1 MYRSKVVICGVDT
14 ARLKVLTEEEKQR
27 LLLRMNDM
35 TLEEADRRQARQ
47 DMIMGNLRLVLS
59 LIQRFANRRESG
71 WVMDDLFQVGCIG
84 LIKAVDNFDPARE
97 VMFSTYAV
105 PMILGEVRRFLRDSA
120 TVRISRSTRD
130 LAYRALSMREELTAE
145 FQREPSVEEIATRLE
160 TPREQVAAAMEAIV
174 KPMSLYEPVYS
185 ENGDPLYVIDQLS
198 DTSRESSDGSWLE
211 NIALR
216 EAVSTLGP
224 REQTIINLRFYQDKT
239 QMEIASEIGI
249 SQAQVSRLEKAA
261 LEKLRRQL

>member
-1 MYRSKVVICGVDT
+1 MYRSKVVICGVNT
-14 ARLKVLTEEEKQR
+14 ARLKVLTEDEKQT
-27 LLLRMNDM
+27 LLLRMNDPALDEN
-35 TLEEADRRQARQ
+35 TRKQARQ
-47 DMIMGNLRLVLS
+47 EMILGNLRLVLS
-59 LIQRFANRRESG
+59 VIQRFSARRESG

-84 LIKAVDNFDPARE
+84 LVKAVDNFDPARE

-120 TVRISRSTRD
+120 AVRISRSTRD
-130 LAYRALSMREELTAE
+130 LAYRALGMREELTTE
-145 FQREPSVEEIATRLE
+145 LQREPTVDEIAARLE
-160 TPREQVAAAMEAIV
+160 TPREQVAAALDAIV
-174 KPMSLYEPVYS
+174 EPLSLYEPVYS

-198 DTSRESSDGSWLE
+198 DTSRDASDESWLE

-216 EAVSTLGP
+216 EAVSTLNP
-224 REQTIINLRFYQDKT
+224 REQTIIRLRFYQDKT